1 MYCPTNKV
9 ALANINEYDILCISS
24 GFDHIT
30 HNIPTGIGKPNAIDS
45 LNKIDSLKNLNWKT
59 TTTTIFIFTDGIFC
73 QYLYYY
79 SVGN

>member
-30 HNIPTGIGKPNAIDS
+30 HNIPTGSGVPNAIDS
-45 LNKIDSLKNLNWKT
+45 LNKIDSLKNLN
-59 TTTTIFIFTDGIFC
+59 
-73 QYLYYY
+73 
-79 SVGN
+79 